1 MLKSFF
7 SNAARVLGA
16 ALLFVGLPA
25 ASRAAE
31 AAHPAL
37 WEITDPDTTIY
48 LFGTIHLLPEH
59 YQWRTARF
67 DKALNGSEQ
76 LVIETIVDPQHP
88 QAFASAFAQLALS
101 PTPLP
106 PILDRVSAAKRP
118 ALTAAI
124 AKIGANPAQ
133 FGRVKTWAVAFQL
146 LGLQFTQMGL
156 EGQEGPESILRKEF
170 ATGQKPVGELETVKQ
185 QLGFFDSLSENA
197 QRTFLEGTIDS
208 PVDTNKEFGRML
220 SAWTRGDVR
229 EIAATFNEDLST
241 SPELGQTLVANRNAN
256 WAKWIERRLQQP
268 GTIMVAVGAGHLAG
282 KQSVIAMLQ
291 RDGYRVRR
299 IQ

>member
-1 MLKSFF
+1 
-7 SNAARVLGA
+7 
-16 ALLFVGLPA
+16 
-25 ASRAAE
+25 
-31 AAHPAL
+31 
-37 WEITDPDTTIY
+37 
-48 LFGTIHLLPEH
+48 
-59 YQWRTARF
+59 
-67 DKALNGSEQ
+67 
-76 LVIETIVDPQHP
+76 
-88 QAFASAFAQLALS
+88 
-101 PTPLP
+101 
-106 PILDRVSAAKRP
+106 
-118 ALTAAI
+118 
-124 AKIGANPAQ
+124 
-133 FGRVKTWAVAFQL
+133 VAFQL

-170 ATGQKPVGELETVKQ
+170 AIGQKPVGELETVKQ

-229 EIAATFNEDLST
+229 QIAATFNEDLSS
-241 SPELGQTLVANRNAN
+241 SPELGKTLVANRNAN